1 MWFLRWNMKKIIKY
15 FATFLL
21 ILAIIISASRLS
33 VNAEEPIDE
42 SETSEI
48 EDIINDNS
56 PLTDE
61 QIAWVKQYLS
71 QYVDENVIEV
81 IITALSALSI
91 VALIA
96 FYFIKLVKSV
106 NGGLKLKTQE
116 TSAFNEIASNGV
128 QELTNAVL
136 ALKTSLKEQLD
147 VNTQIIKQNAL
158 QNEKLN
164 ILESKYNELK
174 EKEAQRLE
182 KAIKLTDELTN
193 KIIKKEV

>member
-1 MWFLRWNMKKIIKY
+1 MKKIIKY
-15 FATFLL
+15 FAMFLL
-21 ILAIIISASRLS
+21 MLIAVICASRLN
-33 VNAEEPIDE
+33 VNAEEPMEEDPG
-42 SETSEI
+42 TSEI

-81 IITALSALSI
+81 IITTLSALSI

-116 TSAFNEIASNGV
+116 TSTFNEIASNGV

-136 ALKTSLKEQLD
+136 ALKTSLKEQID
-147 VNTQIIKQNAL
+147 VNTQTIKQNTL
-158 QNEKLN
+158 QNEKLEL
-164 ILESKYNELK
+164 LENKLKELQ

-182 KAIKLTDELTN
+182 KAIKVTDELTN

>member
-1 MWFLRWNMKKIIKY
+1 MF
-15 FATFLL
+15 FL
-21 ILAIIISASRLS
+21 ILAIVISSSRLS
-33 VNAEEPIDE
+33 VNAEEPMEEDPG
-42 SETSEI
+42 TSEI

-81 IITALSALSI
+81 IITVLSALSI
-91 VALIA
+91 IVLVTI
-96 FYFIKLVKSV
+96 YLVKLVKSV

-116 TSAFNEIASNGV
+116 TSTFNEIASNGV

-136 ALKTSLKEQLD
+136 ALKNSLKEQLD
-147 VNTQIIKQNAL
+147 VNNQIIKQNAL

-182 KAIKLTDELTN
+182 KAIKLTDELT
-193 KIIKKEV
+193 KIIIKNEV

>member
-1 MWFLRWNMKKIIKY
+1 MKKIIKY
-15 FATFLL
+15 FSMFFL
-21 ILAIIISASRLS
+21 ILAIVISSSRLS
-33 VNAEEPIDE
+33 VNAEEPIAEPEDE
-42 SETSEI
+42 TI

-61 QIAWVKQYLS
+61 QILWVKQYLS

-81 IITALSALSI
+81 IITVLSALSI
-91 VALIA
+91 IVLVTI
-96 FYFIKLVKSV
+96 YLVKLVKSV

-116 TSAFNEIASNGV
+116 TSTFNEIASNGV

-136 ALKTSLKEQLD
+136 ALKNSLKEQLE
-147 VNTQIIKQNAL
+147 VNASVIKQNAL

>member
-1 MWFLRWNMKKIIKY
+1 MKKIIKY
-15 FATFLL
+15 FSMFFL
-21 ILAIIISASRLS
+21 ILAIVISSSRLS
-33 VNAEEPIDE
+33 VNAEEPIAEPEDE
-42 SETSEI
+42 TI

-61 QIAWVKQYLS
+61 QILWVKQYLS

-81 IITALSALSI
+81 IITVLSALSI
-91 VALIA
+91 IVLVTI
-96 FYFIKLVKSV
+96 YLVKLVKSV

-147 VNTQIIKQNAL
+147 VNTQTIKQNAI

>member
-1 MWFLRWNMKKIIKY
+1 MKKIIKY

-48 EDIINDNS
+48 EDFIDTNS
-56 PLTDE
+56 PLTEE
-61 QIAWVKQYLS
+61 QISWVKQYLS

-81 IITALSALSI
+81 IITTLSALSI

-116 TSAFNEIASNGV
+116 TATFNKIASNGV

>member
-1 MWFLRWNMKKIIKY
+1 MTLIGKFIEFKGQFLDSAINQPFKIVK
-15 FATFLL
+15 FKLSKTNE
-21 ILAIIISASRLS
+21 LAGT
-33 VNAEEPIDE
+33 IDE

-61 QIAWVKQYLS
+61 QILWVKQYLS

-116 TSAFNEIASNGV
+116 TSTFNEIASNGV

-147 VNTQIIKQNAL
+147 VNTQTIKQSTL
-158 QNEKLN
+158 QNEK
-164 ILESKYNELK
+164 IKYF
-174 EKEAQRLE
+174 R
-182 KAIKLTDELTN
+182 IK
-193 KIIKKEV
+193 V

>member
-1 MWFLRWNMKKIIKY
+1 MKKIIKY
-15 FATFLL
+15 FSMFFL
-21 ILAIIISASRLS
+21 ILAIVISSSRLS
-33 VNAEEPIDE
+33 VNAEEPMEEDPG
-42 SETSEI
+42 TSEI

-81 IITALSALSI
+81 IITTLSALSI

-106 NGGLKLKTQE
+106 NGGLKLNTQE
-116 TSAFNEIASNGV
+116 TSTFNEIASNGV

-136 ALKTSLKEQLD
+136 ALKNSLKEQLE
-147 VNTQIIKQNAL
+147 VNALVIKQNTL

-193 KIIKKEV
+193 KIIKNEV

>member
-1 MWFLRWNMKKIIKY
+1 MKKIIKY
-15 FATFLL
+15 FSMFFL
-21 ILAIIISASRLS
+21 ILAIVISSSRLS
-33 VNAEEPIDE
+33 VNAEEPMEEDPG
-42 SETSEI
+42 TSEI

-81 IITALSALSI
+81 IITVLSALSI
-91 VALIA
+91 IVLVTI
-96 FYFIKLVKSV
+96 YLVKLVKSV

-116 TSAFNEIASNGV
+116 TSTFNEIASNGV

-136 ALKTSLKEQLD
+136 ALKNSLKEQLE
-147 VNTQIIKQNAL
+147 VNASVIKQNTL

>member
-1 MWFLRWNMKKIIKY
+1 MKKIIKY
-15 FATFLL
+15 FAMFFLM
-21 ILAIIISASRLS
+21 LAIVISSSRLS
-33 VNAEEPIDE
+33 VNAEEPMEEDPG
-42 SETSEI
+42 TSEI

-81 IITALSALSI
+81 IITTLSALSI

-116 TSAFNEIASNGV
+116 TSTFNEIASNGV

-174 EKEAQRLE
+174 DKETQRLE

>member
-1 MWFLRWNMKKIIKY
+1 MKKIIKY
-15 FATFLL
+15 FAMFLL
-21 ILAIIISASRLS
+21 MLIAVICASRLN
-33 VNAEEPIDE
+33 VNAEEPIAEPEDE
-42 SETSEI
+42 TI

-61 QIAWVKQYLS
+61 QILWVKQYLS

-81 IITALSALSI
+81 IITTLSALSI

-96 FYFIKLVKSV
+96 IYFIKLVKSV

-116 TSAFNEIASNGV
+116 TSTFNEIASNGV

-136 ALKTSLKEQLD
+136 ALKTSLKEQID
-147 VNTQIIKQNAL
+147 VNTQTIKQNTL
-158 QNEKLN
+158 QNEKLEL
-164 ILESKYNELK
+164 LENKLKELQ

-182 KAIKLTDELTN
+182 KAIKVTDELTN

>member
-1 MWFLRWNMKKIIKY
+1 MKKIIKY
-15 FATFLL
+15 FSMFFL
-21 ILAIIISASRLS
+21 ILAIVISASRLS
-33 VNAEEPIDE
+33 VNAEEPMEEDPG
-42 SETSEI
+42 TSEI

-81 IITALSALSI
+81 IITTLSALSI

-116 TSAFNEIASNGV
+116 TSTFNEIASNGV

-136 ALKTSLKEQLD
+136 ALKTSLKEQID
-147 VNTQIIKQNAL
+147 VNTQTIKQNAL

-193 KIIKKEV
+193 KIIKNEV

>member
-1 MWFLRWNMKKIIKY
+1 MKKIIKY
-15 FATFLL
+15 FSMFFL
-21 ILAIIISASRLS
+21 ILAIVISSSRLS
-33 VNAEEPIDE
+33 VNAEEPIAEPEDE
-42 SETSEI
+42 TI

-81 IITALSALSI
+81 IITVLSALSI
-91 VALIA
+91 IVLVTI
-96 FYFIKLVKSV
+96 YLVKLVKSV

-116 TSAFNEIASNGV
+116 TSAFNQIASNGV

-136 ALKTSLKEQLD
+136 ALKNSLKEQLD
-147 VNTQIIKQNAL
+147 VNTQTIKQNAI

>member
-1 MWFLRWNMKKIIKY
+1 MKKIIKY
-15 FATFLL
+15 FSMFFL
-21 ILAIIISASRLS
+21 ILAIVISSSRLN
-33 VNAEEPIDE
+33 VNAEEPMEEDPG
-42 SETSEI
+42 TSEI

-81 IITALSALSI
+81 IITVLSALSI
-91 VALIA
+91 IVLVTI
-96 FYFIKLVKSV
+96 YLVKLVKSV

-116 TSAFNEIASNGV
+116 TSAFNQIASNGV

-136 ALKTSLKEQLD
+136 ALKNSLKEQLE
-147 VNTQIIKQNAL
+147 VNASVIKQNAI

>member
-1 MWFLRWNMKKIIKY
+1 MKKIIKY
-15 FATFLL
+15 FSMFFL
-21 ILAIIISASRLS
+21 ILAIVISASRLS
-33 VNAEEPIDE
+33 VNAEEPMEEDPG
-42 SETSEI
+42 TSEI

-81 IITALSALSI
+81 IITTLSALSI

-116 TSAFNEIASNGV
+116 TSTFNEIASNGV

-147 VNTQIIKQNAL
+147 VNTQTIKQNAL

-193 KIIKKEV
+193 KIIKNEV

>member
-1 MWFLRWNMKKIIKY
+1 MKKIIKY

-48 EDIINDNS
+48 EDFIDTNS
-56 PLTDE
+56 PLTEE
-61 QIAWVKQYLS
+61 QISWVKQYLS

-81 IITALSALSI
+81 IITTLSALSI

-116 TSAFNEIASNGV
+116 TSTFNEIASNGV

-182 KAIKLTDELTN
+182 KAIKLTDELT
-193 KIIKKEV
+193 KIIIKNEV

>member
-1 MWFLRWNMKKIIKY
+1 MKKIIKY
-15 FATFLL
+15 FSMFFL
-21 ILAIIISASRLS
+21 ILAIVISSSRLS
-33 VNAEEPIDE
+33 VNAEEPMEEDPG
-42 SETSEI
+42 TSEI

-81 IITALSALSI
+81 IITTLSALSI

-96 FYFIKLVKSV
+96 IYFIKLVKSV

-116 TSAFNEIASNGV
+116 TSTFNEIASNGV

-136 ALKTSLKEQLD
+136 ALKTSLKEQID
-147 VNTQIIKQNAL
+147 VNTQTIKQNTL
-158 QNEKLN
+158 QNEKLEL
-164 ILESKYNELK
+164 LENKLKELQ

-182 KAIKLTDELTN
+182 KAIKVTDELTN

>member
-1 MWFLRWNMKKIIKY
+1 MRWNMKKIIKY
-15 FATFLL
+15 FSMFFL
-21 ILAIIISASRLS
+21 ILAIVISASRLS
-33 VNAEEPIDE
+33 VNAEEPIAEPEDE
-42 SETSEI
+42 TI

-81 IITALSALSI
+81 IITVLSALSI
-91 VALIA
+91 IVLVTI
-96 FYFIKLVKSV
+96 YLVKLVKSV

-116 TSAFNEIASNGV
+116 TSTFNEIASNGV

-136 ALKTSLKEQLD
+136 ALKNSLKEQLE
-147 VNTQIIKQNAL
+147 VNASVIKQNAL

>member
-1 MWFLRWNMKKIIKY
+1 MKKIIKY
-15 FATFLL
+15 FSMFFL
-21 ILAIIISASRLS
+21 ILAIVISASRLS
-33 VNAEEPIDE
+33 VNAEEPMEEDPG
-42 SETSEI
+42 TSEI

-81 IITALSALSI
+81 IITVISGLSI
-91 VALIA
+91 IVIIA
-96 FYFIKLVKSV
+96 ISLIKLVRSV

-116 TSAFNEIASNGV
+116 TSTFNEIASNGV

-136 ALKTSLKEQLD
+136 ALKTSLKEQID
-147 VNTQIIKQNAL
+147 VNTQTIKQNTL
-158 QNEKLN
+158 QNEKLEL
-164 ILESKYNELK
+164 LENKLKELQ

-182 KAIKLTDELTN
+182 KAIKVTDELTN
-193 KIIKKEV
+193 KIIKNEV

>member
-1 MWFLRWNMKKIIKY
+1 MKKIIKY
-15 FATFLL
+15 FAMFLL
-21 ILAIIISASRLS
+21 MLIAVICASRLN
-33 VNAEEPIDE
+33 VNAEEPIAEPEDE
-42 SETSEI
+42 TI

-61 QIAWVKQYLS
+61 QILWVKQYLS
-71 QYVDENVIEV
+71 QYVDENIVETIV
-81 IITALSALSI
+81 SIISALAI
-91 VALIA
+91 IGVIA
-96 FYFIKLVKSV
+96 FSLIKLVKTV

-116 TSAFNEIASNGV
+116 TSTFNEIASNGV

-147 VNTQIIKQNAL
+147 VNTQTIKQNTI

-182 KAIKLTDELTN
+182 KAIKVTDELTN

>member
-1 MWFLRWNMKKIIKY
+1 MKKIIKY
-15 FATFLL
+15 FAMFFLML
-21 ILAIIISASRLS
+21 IAVICASRWN
-33 VNAEEPIDE
+33 VNAEEPIAE
-42 SETSEI
+42 SEDETI

-61 QIAWVKQYLS
+61 QILWVKQYLS

-116 TSAFNEIASNGV
+116 TSTFNEIASNGV

-147 VNTQIIKQNAL
+147 VNTQTIKQSTL

>member
-1 MWFLRWNMKKIIKY
+1 MKKIIKY
-15 FATFLL
+15 FSMFFL
-21 ILAIIISASRLS
+21 ILAIVISSSRLS

-42 SETSEI
+42 PEDETI

-61 QIAWVKQYLS
+61 QILWVKQYLS

-81 IITALSALSI
+81 IITVLSALSI
-91 VALIA
+91 IVLVTI
-96 FYFIKLVKSV
+96 YLVKLVKSV

-116 TSAFNEIASNGV
+116 TSTFNEIASNGV

-136 ALKTSLKEQLD
+136 ALKNSLKEQLE
-147 VNTQIIKQNAL
+147 VNASVIKQNAL

-193 KIIKKEV
+193 KIIKNEV

>member
-1 MWFLRWNMKKIIKY
+1 MKKIIKY
-15 FATFLL
+15 FSMFFL
-21 ILAIIISASRLS
+21 ILAIVISSSRLS
-33 VNAEEPIDE
+33 VNAEEPIAEPEDE
-42 SETSEI
+42 TI

-61 QIAWVKQYLS
+61 QILWVKQYLS

-81 IITALSALSI
+81 IITTLSALSI
-91 VALIA
+91 IVLVTI
-96 FYFIKLVKSV
+96 YLVKLVKSV

-116 TSAFNEIASNGV
+116 TSTFNEIASNGV

-136 ALKTSLKEQLD
+136 ALKNSLKEQLE
-147 VNTQIIKQNAL
+147 VNASVIKQNTL

>member
-1 MWFLRWNMKKIIKY
+1 MKKIIKY
-15 FATFLL
+15 FAMFFLM
-21 ILAIIISASRLS
+21 LAIVISSSRLS
-33 VNAEEPIDE
+33 VNAEEPMEEDPG
-42 SETSEI
+42 TSEI

-81 IITALSALSI
+81 IITTLSALSI

-116 TSAFNEIASNGV
+116 TSTFNEIASNGV

>member
-1 MWFLRWNMKKIIKY
+1 MKKIIKY
-15 FATFLL
+15 FVTFLL

-33 VNAEEPIDE
+33 VNAEEPIEEDPG
-42 SETSEI
+42 TSEI

-81 IITALSALSI
+81 IITVLSALSI

-96 FYFIKLVKSV
+96 LYFIKLVKSV
-106 NGGLKLKTQE
+106 NGGLKLKIQE
-116 TSAFNEIASNGV
+116 TSTFNEIASNGV

-136 ALKTSLKEQLD
+136 VLKTSLKEQLD
-147 VNTQIIKQNAL
+147 VNNQIIKQNAL
-158 QNEKLN
+158 QNEKLD

-182 KAIKLTDELTN
+182 KAIKLTDELT
-193 KIIKKEV
+193 KIIIKNEV

>member
-1 MWFLRWNMKKIIKY
+1 M
-15 FATFLL
+15 FLL
-21 ILAIIISASRLS
+21 MLIAVICASRLN
-33 VNAEEPIDE
+33 VNAEEPIAEPEDE
-42 SETSEI
+42 TI

-81 IITALSALSI
+81 IITTLSALSI

-96 FYFIKLVKSV
+96 IYFIKLVKSV

-116 TSAFNEIASNGV
+116 TSTFNEIASNGV

-136 ALKTSLKEQLD
+136 ALKTSLKEQID
-147 VNTQIIKQNAL
+147 VNTQTIKQNTL
-158 QNEKLN
+158 QNEKLEL
-164 ILESKYNELK
+164 LENKLKELQ

-182 KAIKLTDELTN
+182 KAIKVTDELTN

>member
-1 MWFLRWNMKKIIKY
+1 MKKIIKY
-15 FATFLL
+15 FAMFLL
-21 ILAIIISASRLS
+21 MLAIVISSSRLS
-33 VNAEEPIDE
+33 VNAEEPMEEDPG
-42 SETSEI
+42 TSEI

-81 IITALSALSI
+81 IITTLSALSI

-116 TSAFNEIASNGV
+116 TSTFNEIASNGV

-136 ALKTSLKEQLD
+136 ALKTSLKEQID
-147 VNTQIIKQNAL
+147 VNTQTIKQNTL
-158 QNEKLN
+158 QNEKLEL
-164 ILESKYNELK
+164 LENKLKELQ

-182 KAIKLTDELTN
+182 KAIKVTDELTN

>member
-1 MWFLRWNMKKIIKY
+1 MKKIIKY
-15 FATFLL
+15 FSMFFL
-21 ILAIIISASRLS
+21 ILAIVISASRLS
-33 VNAEEPIDE
+33 VNAEEPMEEDPG
-42 SETSEI
+42 TSEI

-81 IITALSALSI
+81 IITTLSALSI

-96 FYFIKLVKSV
+96 IYFIKLVKSV

-116 TSAFNEIASNGV
+116 TSTFNEIASNGV

-136 ALKTSLKEQLD
+136 ALKTSLKEQID
-147 VNTQIIKQNAL
+147 VNTQTIKQNTL
-158 QNEKLN
+158 QNEKLEL
-164 ILESKYNELK
+164 LENKLKELQ

-182 KAIKLTDELTN
+182 KAIKVTDELTN

>member
-1 MWFLRWNMKKIIKY
+1 MKKIIKY
-15 FATFLL
+15 FAMFLL
-21 ILAIIISASRLS
+21 MLIAVICASRLN
-33 VNAEEPIDE
+33 VNAEEPIAEPEDE
-42 SETSEI
+42 TI

-61 QIAWVKQYLS
+61 QILWVKQYLS

-81 IITALSALSI
+81 IITTLSALSI

-116 TSAFNEIASNGV
+116 TSTFNEIASNGV

-136 ALKTSLKEQLD
+136 ALKNSLKEQLE
-147 VNTQIIKQNAL
+147 VNASVIKQNTL

-182 KAIKLTDELTN
+182 KAIKVTDELTN

>member
-1 MWFLRWNMKKIIKY
+1 MKKIIKY

-42 SETSEI
+42 SETNEI
-48 EDIINDNS
+48 EDFIDTNS
-56 PLTDE
+56 PLTEE
-61 QIAWVKQYLS
+61 QISWVKQYLS

-81 IITALSALSI
+81 IITTLSALSI

-116 TSAFNEIASNGV
+116 TSTFNQIASNGV
-128 QELTNAVL
+128 SELTNAVL
-136 ALKTSLKEQLD
+136 ALKTSLKEQLG

-164 ILESKYNELK
+164 ILESKYKELE

>member
-1 MWFLRWNMKKIIKY
+1 MKKIIKY
-15 FATFLL
+15 FAMFLL
-21 ILAIIISASRLS
+21 ALVIIMSASRWN
-33 VNAEEPIDE
+33 VNAEEPMEEDPGA
-42 SETSEI
+42 SEI

-61 QIAWVKQYLS
+61 QILWVKQYLS
-71 QYVDENVIEV
+71 QYVDENIVETIV
-81 IITALSALSI
+81 SIISALAI
-91 VALIA
+91 IGVIA
-96 FYFIKLVKSV
+96 FSLIKLVKTV

-116 TSAFNEIASNGV
+116 TSTFNEIASNGV

-147 VNTQIIKQNAL
+147 VNTQTIKQSTL

>member
-1 MWFLRWNMKKIIKY
+1 MKKIIKY
-15 FATFLL
+15 FAMFLL
-21 ILAIIISASRLS
+21 MLIAVICASRLN
-33 VNAEEPIDE
+33 VNAEEPIAEPEDE
-42 SETSEI
+42 TI

-81 IITALSALSI
+81 IITTLSALSI

-96 FYFIKLVKSV
+96 IYFIKLVKSV

-116 TSAFNEIASNGV
+116 TSTFNEIASNGV

-136 ALKTSLKEQLD
+136 ALKTSLKEQID
-147 VNTQIIKQNAL
+147 VNTQTIKQNTL
-158 QNEKLN
+158 QNEKLEL
-164 ILESKYNELK
+164 LENKLKELQ

-182 KAIKLTDELTN
+182 KAIKVTDELTN

>member
-1 MWFLRWNMKKIIKY
+1 MKKIIKY
-15 FATFLL
+15 FAMF
-21 ILAIIISASRLS
+21 ILALVIIMSASRWN
-33 VNAEEPIDE
+33 VNAEEPIAEPEDE
-42 SETSEI
+42 TI

-61 QIAWVKQYLS
+61 QILWVKQYLS
-71 QYVDENVIEV
+71 QYVDENIVETIV
-81 IITALSALSI
+81 SIISALAI
-91 VALIA
+91 IGVIA
-96 FYFIKLVKSV
+96 FSLIKLVKTV

-116 TSAFNEIASNGV
+116 TSTFNEIASNGV

-147 VNTQIIKQNAL
+147 VNTQTIKQSTL

>member
-1 MWFLRWNMKKIIKY
+1 MKKIIKY
-15 FATFLL
+15 FSMFFL
-21 ILAIIISASRLS
+21 ILAIVISASRLS
-33 VNAEEPIDE
+33 VNAEEPMEEDPG
-42 SETSEI
+42 TSEI

-61 QIAWVKQYLS
+61 QILWVKQYLS

-81 IITALSALSI
+81 IITTLSALSI

-116 TSAFNEIASNGV
+116 TSTFNEIASNGV

-147 VNTQIIKQNAL
+147 VNTQTIKQNTI
-158 QNEKLN
+158 QNEKLEL
-164 ILESKYNELK
+164 LENKLKELQ

-193 KIIKKEV
+193 KIIKNEV

>member
-1 MWFLRWNMKKIIKY
+1 MKKIIKY
-15 FATFLL
+15 FSMFFL
-21 ILAIIISASRLS
+21 ILAIVISSSRLN
-33 VNAEEPIDE
+33 VNAEEPMEEDPG
-42 SETSEI
+42 TSEI

-81 IITALSALSI
+81 IITVLSALSI
-91 VALIA
+91 IVLVTI
-96 FYFIKLVKSV
+96 YLVKLVKSV

-116 TSAFNEIASNGV
+116 TSTFNEIASNGV

-136 ALKTSLKEQLD
+136 ALKNSLKEQLE
-147 VNTQIIKQNAL
+147 VNALVIKQNTL

-193 KIIKKEV
+193 KIIKNEV

>member
-1 MWFLRWNMKKIIKY
+1 MKKIIKY
-15 FATFLL
+15 FAMFFLML
-21 ILAIIISASRLS
+21 IAVICASRLN

-42 SETSEI
+42 PETSEI
-48 EDIINDNS
+48 EDIINNNS

-81 IITALSALSI
+81 IITVLSALSI
-91 VALIA
+91 IVLVTI
-96 FYFIKLVKSV
+96 YLVKLVKSV

-116 TSAFNEIASNGV
+116 TSTFNEIASNGV